1 MSTRERLYNIIDSL
15 DEQQMQELI
24 DFLNSRKRGGK
35 PAASVKGILS
45 RYANPDLI
53 PLEENAWERAAKQ
66 NYENT

>member
-1 MSTRERLYNIIDSL
+1 MSTRERLYTIIDSL

-24 DFLNSRKRGGK
+24 DFLNSRKRHGK
-35 PAASVKGILS
+35 TAASVKGILS
-45 RYANPDLI
+45 HYANPDLI